1 MHQQRKEP
9 IQVIRIK
16 SKRTEKWKGVINKY
30 INKKDEGNNKE
41 QNDKINL
48 ILWCSEVDFNK
59 RWEKPLRYFNMKV
72 WMDVVIL
79 KTFL

>member
-9 IQVIRIK
+9 IQAIRIK
-16 SKRTEKWKGVINKY
+16 SKRIEKWKGVINKY

-41 QNDKINL
+41 QNDKIHF
-48 ILWCSEVDFNK
+48 ILWSSEVDFNK